1 MILSNILKAHKN
13 LPDNSKVTHTY
24 VEKLTALLFLLNRL
38 KSTKTLAQVLKEEK
52 SKSLYSK
59 FDSNNSIKNSSD
71 LKFKIAKES
80 LISYI
85 ININLSP
92 TNTLVNVT
100 DVKGNPKLSFSAGL
114 IKLTKKQKKA
124 QPMALINIFKVLL
137 LKARFLKDKPVALHF
152 KNTKVF
158 YESLI
163 IRVLKD
169 RLFIKSIQSYNL
181 SPHNGCRPKKL
192 KRIKRRTKRM
202 ILR

>member
-137 LKARFLKDKPVALHF
+137 LKARFLK
-152 KNTKVF
+152 T
-158 YESLI
+158 
-163 IRVLKD
+163 
-169 RLFIKSIQSYNL
+169 NL
-181 SPHNGCRPKKL
+181 NQF
-192 KRIKRRTKRM
+192 
-202 ILR
+202 

>member
-1 MILSNILKAHKN
+1 MILSNILEVRKSVPNEAR
-13 LPDNSKVTHTY
+13 STRTY
-24 VEKLTALLFLLNRL
+24 IKKLVVLLSLLNRL
-38 KSTKTLAQVLKEEK
+38 KSSKMLAKALKNEK
-52 SKSLYSK
+52 LNSLYSK
-59 FDSNNSIKNSSD
+59 FDSNNCISSFSGHNSKLTKNNSV
-71 LKFKIAKES
+71 
-80 LISYI
+80 SYI

-100 DVKGNPKLSFSAGL
+100 DVKGKPKVSFSAGL
-114 IKLTKKQKKA
+114 IQLTKRQKKT
-124 QPMALINIFKVLL
+124 QPMALISIFKVLL

-163 IRVLKD
+163 VRVLKD
-169 RLFIKSIQSYNL
+169 RLFIKSVQSYNL

-202 ILR
+202 VLR